1 MSKAKKIILGV
12 LILFALFVLAAVII
26 VPRLVDVD
34 RYRPEVIAR
43 IRAETGKSAEI
54 GRLTLSFFPT
64 VSIRVDDFALANP
77 DGYPHGYFIKAK
89 RIDALMNAQ
98 ALWNRQ
104 IVITSLK
111 LEEPEINL
119 LQTPRGQW
127 NFETHERPKS
137 VQKVSFAATSSF
149 SLGVIS
155 KVTVVKGQLSA
166 AKLSPSGN
174 PEPPFF
180 DAHGF
185 SSELQD
191 VDLNAFGASLSKSL
205 EPRQDIQ
212 MTRAP
217 WWGPLVAYAASLG
230 DQPAAHGM
238 INADALHFQTFRA
251 TSVKSNVRLFPKEV
265 FFDDLGFDL
274 YGGHAKG
281 DVDFNFA
288 GLNPRYKLKAQLMGV
303 DVARLLAEIP
313 SARGYMT
320 GKMQGNMV
328 LDGEVTRSPDPLA
341 GMHGTGNMSVRDG
354 NLPKLQLNK
363 NLLQLA
369 KLSSLGAT
377 KGDPGSFS
385 SIVAD
390 LNIAN
395 NRITSRKINVVGN
408 GVSAAGS
415 GSMTLLGKGSLDY
428 QGVANILAASGP
440 NQLSNM
446 LAGMSGAT
454 VSNGKMT
461 LPFGIG
467 GNLSVPKFILKS
479 AGAGQLGNLLGGKL
493 APGANPS
500 QQQSPSNIL
509 QGIAGAFKKKKN
521 P

>member
-1 MSKAKKIILGV
+1 M
-12 LILFALFVLAAVII
+12 
-26 VPRLVDVD
+26 D
-34 RYRPEVIAR
+34 RYRPQVIAR
-43 IRAETGKSAEI
+43 IRAETGKTAEI
-54 GRLTLSFFPT
+54 GRLTMTFFPT
-64 VSIRVDDFALANP
+64 VAIRVDDFALANP
-77 DGYPHGYFIKAK
+77 EGYPHGYFIKAK
-89 RIDALMNAQ
+89 RIDAVVNAQ

-104 IVITSLK
+104 IVITSLE

-119 LQTPRGQW
+119 LQTSHGQW
-127 NFETHERPKS
+127 NFETHERLKS
-137 VQKVSFAATSSF
+137 AQKVSLATTSSF

-155 KVTVVKGQLSA
+155 RVTIVKGQLSA
-166 AKLSPSGN
+166 AKLSPTGN
-174 PEPPFF
+174 PEPAFF
-180 DAHGF
+180 EAHGL

-205 EPRQDIQ
+205 APPPGTE

-217 WWGPLVAYAASLG
+217 WWGPQVAYAASPQG
-230 DQPAAHGM
+230 QPAAHGTL
-238 INADALHFQTFRA
+238 NAEALHFQTFHA
-251 TSVKSNVRLFPKEV
+251 TSVKSNVRLYPKEV
-265 FFDDLGFDL
+265 FIDDLGLDL

-281 DVDFNFA
+281 GLNFNFA
-288 GLNPRYKLKAQLMGV
+288 GLNPRYRLKAQLLGV

-320 GKMQGNMV
+320 GKMQGIMA
-328 LDGEVTRSPDPLA
+328 LDGEVTQSPDPLA

-369 KLSSLGAT
+369 KLSNLGAT

-395 NRITSRKINVVGN
+395 NRITSRRINVVGN
-408 GVSAAGS
+408 GVSAVGS

-428 QGVANILAASGP
+428 QGVASILAGSGP
-440 NQLSNM
+440 NQLSGL
-446 LAGMSGAT
+446 LASMSGAT

-479 AGAGQLGNLLGGKL
+479 AGAGQMGSFLAGKL
-493 APGANPS
+493 GPGTKS
-500 QQQSPSNIL
+500 SSGQTQQQNRTNL
-509 QGIAGAFKKKKN
+509 FQGIAGAFKKK
-521 P
+521 